1 MEKEHQPDAVNKL
14 VWGVSLGLALGAAL
28 GVVTGMLTNDI
39 ALWPAIGIGG
49 GMAIGAGVGGILEY
63 RKRK

>member
-1 MEKEHQPDAVNKL
+1 MDKERQTDPVNTL
-14 VWGVSLGLALGAAL
+14 VWGVSLGLALGAAA
-28 GVVTGMLTNDI
+28 GVVTGMLTKDI

-49 GMAIGAGVGGILEY
+49 GLAIGAGVGGILEY